1 MSKAIIKPRMMPNM
15 TALAPVSPDSQFVSA
30 VNSPA
35 MGRSPPLHVESSV
48 GIAEGRQCGSRWL

>member
-1 MSKAIIKPRMMPNM
+1 MMPNM

-35 MGRSPPLHVESSV
+35 MGAPRTHVESSV

>member
-1 MSKAIIKPRMMPNM
+1 MMPNT

-30 VNSPA
+30 VNSPTT
-35 MGRSPPLHVESSV
+35 GRSPPLHVESSV